1 MKTELS
7 NSLSDNEPADPL
19 KPKLVHYNLYVMHAG
34 FVWVAKGH
42 GLTLIQGVMQV

>member
-7 NSLSDNEPADPL
+7 NSLSDSEPADPL

-34 FVWVAKGH
+34 YVWVAEGR
-42 GLTLIQGVMQV
+42 GWTLTQGVTQV